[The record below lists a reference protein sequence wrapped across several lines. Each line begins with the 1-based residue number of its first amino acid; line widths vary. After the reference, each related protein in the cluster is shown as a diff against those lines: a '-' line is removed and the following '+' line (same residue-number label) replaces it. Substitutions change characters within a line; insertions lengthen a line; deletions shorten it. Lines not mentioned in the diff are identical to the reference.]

1 MKPVFD
7 PSAVRKILQRGIES
21 GLWTLEDLDR
31 PPPGYQLLCD
41 EMARHK
47 VIELRSF
54 KVPPYINPLRAPAE
68 AVQVSDP
75 RDFTPATGPTPAQ
88 PSELPINPPPDLLPH
103 VEFDF

>member
-1 MKPVFD
+1 VKRAFD
-7 PSAVRKILQRGIES
+7 PTAVRKILQRGIES

-41 EMARHK
+41 EMAQHK

-54 KVPPYINPLRAPAE
+54 KVPPYTNLLRAPAE

-75 RDFTPATGPTPAQ
+75 RDFTPTTGATPAQ
-88 PSELPINPPPDLLPH
+88 ALDLPLTTEDPLDELP
-103 VEFDF
+103 F